1 MISSTRASCC
11 NNQELHQLSSLLSSP
26 LSMIGAH
33 RRGAFR
39 DPIPSHP
46 FTFIFC
52 TCISDDV
59 LAPSIWHTT
68 RTFHK
73 LEDKKEDKDKDK
85 DNERGWARP
94 KVTKRGLPLVHFS
107 ESEENFPSFKRM
119 RTMMRMSTGQ
129 GPKWPSLW
137 RGSRNLLLRVGWWI
151 RGFSDGQIGRSAP
164 SSSWFFVSP
173 LYLC

>member
-73 LEDKKEDKDKDK
+73 PEDKREDKEKDE
-85 DNERGWARP
+85 DNERGWA
-94 KVTKRGLPLVHFS
+94 VSRGAS
-107 ESEENFPSFKRM
+107 SFKRM